1 MANLCLRMK
10 RSTFR
15 GGGPRGVGCCL
26 RFRAGGAGGGL
37 CGDDGSFPCVAGE
50 RFSGFTW
57 IPFSSCSSRRVSRR
71 QGNPPVLGRGA
82 EASPS
87 WGGHPLSTLFS
98 WVTWTCTQRAF
109 LTSTPS
115 SSGQGRIPSPL
126 QQLPNPTLL
135 HPLLQAAGNV
145 LSRVQAL
152 LAVDARKWKSAR
164 FCGFN
169 V

>member
-1 MANLCLRMK
+1 M
-10 RSTFR
+10 
-15 GGGPRGVGCCL
+15 GGPRGVGCCL
-26 RFRAGGAGGGL
+26 WFKAGGVGEGSV

-50 RFSGFTW
+50 RFWGFTW

-71 QGNPPVLGRGA
+71 QGNPPALGWGA

-87 WGGHPLSTLFS
+87 CGGHPLSTLFS

-115 SSGQGRIPSPL
+115 SSGQGWIPSPL

-145 LSRVQAL
+145 LSRVRAL
-152 LAVDARKWKSAR
+152 LAADARKWKSAC